1 MNNLVLKNKNCFITG
16 ATGGLGKEI
25 AKALAEYGCNLFL
38 TSNDNINTQQFLN
51 EIKEINSTIK
61 IIFEKGDLTND
72 EFLGNIIQKSKELGE
87 IDILVN
93 SAGIF
98 PLKSISDSSM
108 KDFDKCFQI
117 NVRVPFRLIKEF
129 SKNMMKKK
137 WGRIINIG
145 SSSAYIGVKDSSIYC
160 STKHALLGLSRSMF
174 NELKEFNIRTFCISP
189 GSMRTEMGKMSG
201 EITNQNYDTF
211 IDPKEVADY
220 ISTIISYDNEM
231 ISEEIRINRIKIE

>member
-25 AKALAEYGCNLFL
+25 AKALAKYDCNLFL
-38 TSNDNINTQQFLN
+38 TSNDNVNTEHFLN

-98 PLKSISDSSM
+98 PLKSILDSSM

-160 STKHALLGLSRSMF
+160 STKHALLGLSRSTF

-189 GSMRTEMGKMSG
+189 GSMKTEMGKMSG